1 MAIIEKHF
9 TAVVGKENTKEV
21 IDWMYK
27 NATEYFNTFESDLA
41 PDDYSTMIFR
51 KGNAYIK
58 FVIYPNNM
66 ALSSLEVKLANGV
79 SKSIGFHNMLNS
91 NATHF
96 ISRAVKTNSGIV
108 LSFSTLSDTSTFKD
122 ILVISKT
129 NTDNTG
135 ILWMTDLNQDYYLVS
150 LANSIDFSTSYRL
163 ATNTR
168 IFTKTI
174 TSFCNIPCSGN
185 TTDYFPNI
193 FITPFYEHT
202 YGEIIDNN
210 GCKYKYFGLPGYQT
224 ILLKD

>member
-1 MAIIEKHF
+1 MF
-9 TAVVGKENTKEV
+9 
-21 IDWMYK
+21 K
-27 NATEYFNTFESDLA
+27 NATEYFDTFESDLT
-41 PDDYSTMIFR
+41 PDDYSAMIFK

-58 FVIYPNNM
+58 FVIYSTNM
-66 ALSSLEVKLANGV
+66 TLSTLEVKLANGV
-79 SKSIGFHNMLNS
+79 SKSLGFYQMLNN

-135 ILWMTDLNQDYYLVS
+135 ILWMIDVNQDYYLVS
-150 LANSIDFSTSYRL
+150 LANSIDFSTTYRL

-185 TTDYFPNI
+185 TTDYFPNV
-193 FITPFYEHT
+193 FLTPFYEHT

-210 GCKYKYFGLPGYQT
+210 GCKYKYFGLPSYQT

>member
-1 MAIIEKHF
+1 MAIIEKYF

-27 NATEYFNTFESDLA
+27 NATEYFDTFESDLA

-51 KGNAYIK
+51 KGNAYIR
-58 FVIYPNNM
+58 FVIYPTNM
-66 ALSSLEVKLANGV
+66 SDSTLEVKLANGV
-79 SKSIGFHNMLNS
+79 SKSLSFNQMNGTTSIY
-91 NATHF
+91 F

-108 LSFSTLSDTSTFKD
+108 LSFSTLSDTSTFRD
-122 ILVISKT
+122 YLIISKT

-135 ILWMTDLNQDYYLVS
+135 ILWMININQDCYLVS
-150 LANSIDFSTSYRL
+150 LANSIDFSTIYRFSS
-163 ATNTR
+163 NTR

-185 TTDYFPNI
+185 TTDYFPNV

-210 GCKYKYFGLPGYQT
+210 GCKYRYFGLPNSQT